1 MFMAPTTTLKPT
13 GDHRRVFDMERAK
26 SHGFQPQISIEEGV
40 KETIDWYLKNKSMAD
55 SGKDVFK
62 LLEK

>member
-1 MFMAPTTTLKPT
+1 MEIEWDTSKPT

-26 SHGFQPQISIEEGV
+26 SYGFQPQISIEEGV
-40 KETIDWYLKNKSMAD
+40 KETIQWYLKNKEKAD

-62 LLEK
+62 LLGK